1 MSFSPNMEAVIKK
14 KKIVTICWIALMT
27 HRSHMLG
34 PIISVTI

>member
-1 MSFSPNMEAVIKK
+1 MSFSPNMEAVIK